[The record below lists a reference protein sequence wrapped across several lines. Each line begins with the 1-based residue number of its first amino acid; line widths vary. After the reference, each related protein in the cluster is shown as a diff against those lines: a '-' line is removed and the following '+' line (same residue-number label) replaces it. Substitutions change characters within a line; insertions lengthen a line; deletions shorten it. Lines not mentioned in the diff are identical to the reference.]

1 MLLPDAASVEE
12 RRSTAA
18 TSANDDASIAAVHT
32 GEEAEAE
39 LETDTS
45 FGLRLELRP
54 HRTYRRGKRG
64 GEKEGR
70 EVVASSFQIL
80 AGIYGAACPRA
91 SEFNYDAA
99 YPCTSLYTR
108 SYYR

>member
-54 HRTYRRGKRG
+54 HRTYRRGKREGRTGGG
-64 GEKEGR
+64 GEFLSDPSWNIWRG
-70 EVVASSFQIL
+70 VPASQRVQLRCSVPVHL
-80 AGIYGAACPRA
+80 SVHA
-91 SEFNYDAA
+91 
-99 YPCTSLYTR
+99 
-108 SYYR
+108 